1 MPAEIDIDSRVESV
15 TEWMLG
21 GASFAQIA
29 AKAKSEW
36 NVCRRTATNY
46 ITRAN
51 KLVREVRSN
60 RVECMIESVSANL
73 MKVHD
78 AAFAKG
84 DYSAATGALRE
95 YIKLFGLA
103 EPAKQEIKVEDSLGS
118 LVAQIRA
125 GREVTVDASYFD

>member
-1 MPAEIDIDSRVESV
+1 MAAEIDIDSRVESV

-29 AKAKSEW
+29 TKAKGEW

-46 ITRAN
+46 ISRAN
-51 KLVREVRSN
+51 KRVREVRSN
-60 RVECMIESVSANL
+60 RVECMIEEVSANL
-73 MKVHD
+73 MSVYD

-125 GREVTVDASYFD
+125 GREVVIDASLYE

>member
-1 MPAEIDIDSRVESV
+1 MAAEIDIDSRVESV

-29 AKAKSEW
+29 AKAKAEW

-60 RVECMIESVSANL
+60 KVECMIESVSANL
-73 MKVHD
+73 MRIHD

-125 GREVTVDASYFD
+125 GREVTIDASRFD

>member
-1 MPAEIDIDSRVESV
+1 MPAEIDIDSRVEAV

-21 GASFAQIA
+21 GDSFAQIA
-29 AKAKSEW
+29 TKAKGEW

-60 RVECMIESVSANL
+60 RVECMIESVSVNL
-73 MKVHD
+73 MSVYD

-103 EPAKQEIKVEDSLGS
+103 EPAKQEIKVETSIGS

-125 GREVTVDASYFD
+125 GREVTIDASLIE

>member
-1 MPAEIDIDSRVESV
+1 MPAEIDIDSRVEAV
-15 TEWMLG
+15 TEWMLTG
-21 GASFAQIA
+21 DSFAQIA
-29 AKAKSEW
+29 TKANGEW

-60 RVECMIESVSANL
+60 RVECMIEAVSASL
-73 MKVHD
+73 MKVYD

-103 EPAKQEIKVEDSLGS
+103 EPAKQEIKVETSVGS

-125 GREVTVDASYFD
+125 GREVVVDASVYE

>member
-1 MPAEIDIDSRVESV
+1 MAAEIDIDSRVESV

-29 AKAKSEW
+29 AKAKGEW
-36 NVCRRTATNY
+36 NVCRRTATNC

-60 RVECMIESVSANL
+60 KVECMIESVSANL
-73 MKVHD
+73 MKVYD

>member
-1 MPAEIDIDSRVESV
+1 MPAEIDIDSRVEAV

-21 GASFAQIA
+21 GDSFAQIA
-29 AKAKSEW
+29 TKASGEW

-60 RVECMIESVSANL
+60 RVECMIESVSVNL
-73 MKVHD
+73 MSVYD

-103 EPAKQEIKVEDSLGS
+103 EPAKQEIKVETGIGS

-125 GREVTVDASYFD
+125 GREVTIDASLIE

>member
-21 GASFAQIA
+21 GDSFAQIA
-29 AKAKSEW
+29 TKANGEW
-36 NVCRRTATNY
+36 NVCRRTVTNY

-73 MKVHD
+73 MRIHD

-84 DYSAATGALRE
+84 DYGAATGALRE

-103 EPAKQEIKVEDSLGS
+103 
-118 LVAQIRA
+118 
-125 GREVTVDASYFD
+125 

>member
-21 GASFAQIA
+21 GDSFAQIA
-29 AKAKSEW
+29 TKANGEW

-60 RVECMIESVSANL
+60 RVECMIEAVSANL
-73 MKVHD
+73 MRIHD

-103 EPAKQEIKVEDSLGS
+103 EPAKQEIKVESNIGS

-125 GREVTVDASYFD
+125 GREVTIDASLHE

>member
-1 MPAEIDIDSRVESV
+1 MAAEIDIDSRVESV

-21 GASFAQIA
+21 GASFAHIA
-29 AKAKSEW
+29 AKAKGEW

-51 KLVREVRSN
+51 RLVREVRSN
-60 RVECMIESVSANL
+60 KVECMIESVSANL
-73 MKVHD
+73 MRIHD